1 MIAKILAKG
10 SATDIVG
17 YVMREFHD
25 KEQYTADTWRVIDSD
40 GILGSDYRRIVDSF
54 DIGASLNRRISKP
67 IGHIAGERIHGTD
80 GYTRHTISD
89 CATSRNLIASFPY
102 CI

>member
-10 SATDIVG
+10 TAAAIVG

-40 GILGSDYRRIVDSF
+40 RILGNDYRRIVDSF
-54 DIGASLNRRISKP
+54 
-67 IGHIAGERIHGTD
+67 E
-80 GYTRHTISD
+80 
-89 CATSRNLIASFPY
+89 
-102 CI
+102 